1 MHQRTLDDL
10 VVVGV
15 DCATQPGKVGLAR
28 LDVIDGRPTI
38 TEACTGAAGTDLAE
52 VVGGWLNARSLIA
65 LDAPLGWPKALG
77 ERLALHRAGEPLAAT
92 ADEMF
97 SRATDRKMVEMVGK
111 RPLEVGA
118 DRIARTAHA
127 ALQFLNTLRSKQ
139 EIPVLWDP
147 MELTGGGAI
156 EVYPAATLKGRN
168 LPYGGYK
175 RGEKVAD
182 VRHEI
187 VDGLELELALSCRA
201 EAVASDH
208 ILDAIVCALAG
219 YDFAKGDAVP
229 PNDLALAQRE
239 GWIWVSQRKGAR
251 RG

>member
-127 ALQFLNTLRSKQ
+127 ALQFL
-139 EIPVLWDP
+139 E
-147 MELTGGGAI
+147 
-156 EVYPAATLKGRN
+156 
-168 LPYGGYK
+168 
-175 RGEKVAD
+175 
-182 VRHEI
+182 
-187 VDGLELELALSCRA
+187 
-201 EAVASDH
+201 
-208 ILDAIVCALAG
+208 
-219 YDFAKGDAVP
+219 
-229 PNDLALAQRE
+229 QRL
-239 GWIWVSQRKGAR
+239 GAR
-251 RG
+251 GVPGAR